1 MGRQKMKR
9 VEEMKVLEDTL
20 RESKIKLEEKEKY
33 NAELLKKTKQDPR
46 VDEIV
51 KMLERGWNTS
61 WAS

>member
-1 MGRQKMKR
+1 MKR